1 MTADT
6 SAGTAAP
13 DSAAHRLRS
22 DLLRDTIE
30 WCRSSSDFYRERF
43 ADAGEVTGLADLGR
57 LPVLSRQDI
66 VDNHERLRCD
76 QETPVAIQHTTGTTG
91 AFLQVY
97 RGPAEQNFVWQFH
110 AGQIQA
116 TPSPASRPMHLVLS
130 NAYHGALTPVPTR
143 AYVMSVGVHDR
154 AQATQARQVLDTAYD
169 LAGVDSRVTV
179 VSGTERMVKAL
190 TAYLIDDGFDF
201 AASPVRRVD
210 LFGGHVTPHRQ
221 AMLAATWGAS
231 VHNHYSLTEVYGGA
245 SEMWAGGPWIFEPHV
260 IAEAVHS
267 RTHEPVGVGE
277 VGVLVLT
284 SLYPFTQQM
293 PLVRYLTGDLVEVVA
308 PPEDPAGIQVRY
320 LGRVPRS
327 IVDDSGDTVR
337 PLLLS
342 GLLYEVVESLSD
354 VAISPRFPDLEAG
367 VGMELTGDHRFAVE
381 HLPAD
386 PADGAL
392 ERIVVTLGLRYA
404 PWMYPDRVE
413 EVRRILATHLFATH
427 PELARRV
434 VEGSLALQV
443 EAAPAVDVAPY
454 DSK

>member
-6 SAGTAAP
+6 SAATSVSP
-13 DSAAHRLRS
+13 SAAQLLRS
-22 DLLRDTIE
+22 ALLRETIQ

-43 ADAGEVTGLADLGR
+43 AQAGEITDLSDLVR
-57 LPVLSRQDI
+57 LPVLSREDI

-76 QETPVAIQHTTGTTG
+76 EGTPVAIQHTTGTTG

-97 RGPAEQNFVWQFH
+97 RGQAEQDFVWQFH
-110 AGQIQA
+110 AAQLQA
-116 TPSPASRPMHLVLS
+116 TPPPTSRPMHLVLS

-143 AYVMSVGVHDR
+143 AYVMSVGVHDT
-154 AQATQARQVLDTAYD
+154 AQASQARQVLDATYE
-169 LAGVDSRVTV
+169 LPGVDSRVSV

-190 TAYLIDDGFDF
+190 TAYLVDDGFDF
-201 AASPVRRVD
+201 SQSPVRRVD
-210 LFGGHVTPHRQ
+210 LFGGHVTPRRQ
-221 AMLAATWGAS
+221 AMLAATWGAT
-231 VHNHYSLTEVYGGA
+231 VHNHYSLTEIYGGA

-260 IAEAVHS
+260 IAEAVHP
-267 RTHEPVGVGE
+267 RTHAPVGVGE

-342 GLLYEVVESLSD
+342 GPLYEVVESLAD
-354 VAISPRFPDLEAG
+354 VAISPRFPDLEVG

-381 HLPAD
+381 HVPAD
-386 PADGAL
+386 LSAGVV
-392 ERIVVTLGLRYA
+392 ERIVITLGLRYA
-404 PWMYPDRVE
+404 PWMHPDRVE
-413 EVRRILATHLFATH
+413 EVRRILATHLFAAH
-427 PELARRV
+427 PELERRV
-434 VEGSLALQV
+434 AEGSLTLLV
-443 EAAPAVDVAPY
+443 EALPAADVAPY